1 MRINEKL
8 SKVITFMKIRFFF
21 FYILLLLTANNL
33 SAGNAPYK
41 VKTIVIDAGHG
52 GHDSGCLG
60 SHSKEKDVALALAL
74 KTGKLIEEKFP
85 DVKVIY
91 TRTTDVFISLI
102 ERANIANRAKAD
114 LFISF
119 HCNASKNKAAY
130 GSETYVMGLHVSEA
144 NLNVAKRENEVI
156 LLEDNYEKNYDG
168 FDPSSTEA
176 YIIFSLYQNVN
187 IDKSLYIASKVQ
199 EQFTNSLKRYN
210 RGVKQ
215 AGLVVLY
222 KSNMPA
228 ILIEGGFLTNLEEEK
243 FLTSE
248 EGQDNIAK
256 SVYLAFKA
264 YKEDLEKV
272 K

>member
-1 MRINEKL
+1 MRSGIIFL
-8 SKVITFMKIRFFF
+8 
-21 FYILLLLTANNL
+21 YILLGFGVLNSFGRTG
-33 SAGNAPYK
+33 SPYK
-41 VKTIVIDAGHG
+41 VKTVVIDAGHG
-52 GHDSGCLG
+52 GHDVGCLG
-60 SHSKEKDVALALAL
+60 SHSKEKDVTLALAL
-74 KTGKLIEEKFP
+74 KTGKLLEEKYP

-102 ERANIANRAKAD
+102 ERANIANKAKAD

-119 HCNASKNKAAY
+119 HCNANKNKAAY
-130 GSETYVMGLHVSEA
+130 GAETYAMGLHVTEA

-156 LLEDNYEKNYDG
+156 LLEENYEKNYDG

-187 IDKSLYIASKVQ
+187 IDKSLYLASKVQ
-199 EQFTNSLKRYN
+199 EQFTTSLKRYN

-215 AGLVVLY
+215 AGFIVLY
-222 KSNMPA
+222 KTNMPS
-228 ILIEGGFLTNLEEEK
+228 ILIESGFLTNLEEEK

-264 YKEDLEKV
+264 YKEDLEKE

>member
-1 MRINEKL
+1 MVAI
-8 SKVITFMKIRFFF
+8 
-21 FYILLLLTANNL
+21 IL
-33 SAGNAPYK
+33 GFQ
-41 VKTIVIDAGHG
+41 I
-52 GHDSGCLG
+52 
-60 SHSKEKDVALALAL
+60 
-74 KTGKLIEEKFP
+74 KLIWH
-85 DVKVIY
+85 Y
-91 TRTTDVFISLI
+91 
-102 ERANIANRAKAD
+102 A
-114 LFISF
+114 
-119 HCNASKNKAAY
+119 
-130 GSETYVMGLHVSEA
+130 
-144 NLNVAKRENEVI
+144 
-156 LLEDNYEKNYDG
+156 G